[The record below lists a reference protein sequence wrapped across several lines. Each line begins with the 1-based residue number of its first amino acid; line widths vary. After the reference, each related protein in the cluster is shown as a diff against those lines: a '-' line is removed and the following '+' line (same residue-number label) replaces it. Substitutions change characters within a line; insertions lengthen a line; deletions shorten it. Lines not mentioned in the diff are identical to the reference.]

1 MVEGLK
7 KLWRSMSLRTGCCF
21 FDMRH
26 PGNPWLFEAKYAE
39 ATLIAS
45 GRERPENAPPRQTEG
60 SCPEAFKSQL
70 GDSDVRDAF
79 FRDVYPQLTRQ
90 QQELADKLSKEAPIP
105 IDWNY

>member
-1 MVEGLK
+1 
-7 KLWRSMSLRTGCCF
+7 
-21 FDMRH
+21 MRH
-26 PGNPWLFEAKYAE
+26 PGSPRLFDAKYAE

-45 GRERPENAPPRQTEG
+45 GRERPDYPPRQTEG

-70 GDSDVRDAF
+70 RNSDVRDAF

-90 QQELADKLSKEAPIP
+90 QQELADKLNKEAPIP